1 MKKRPMHNI
10 IQNLFSKSNVQME
23 QKMEEVIISFLI

>member
-1 MKKRPMHNI
+1 MHNI
-10 IQNLFSKSNVQME
+10 IQNLFSKPNVQME